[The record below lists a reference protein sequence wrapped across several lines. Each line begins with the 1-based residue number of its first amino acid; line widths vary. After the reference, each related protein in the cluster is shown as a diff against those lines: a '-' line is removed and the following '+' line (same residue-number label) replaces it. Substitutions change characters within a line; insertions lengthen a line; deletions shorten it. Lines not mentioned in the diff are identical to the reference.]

1 VLGKIRLGD
10 LMGRLAR
17 MGKRDVANNTAIFP
31 QGGSTITQQ
40 LVRGYFLRTMTAQE
54 NSDQLRYRGG
64 LPRILSSVIGARTV
78 NMLIRK
84 AEEIRLS
91 LWIEEK
97 MRKPFGSKRR
107 AKQEILARYASLI
120 YMGNGQY
127 GIARGAD
134 YYFGRSLDE
143 FTADD
148 ADKAA
153 LLAGTAKSAR
163 YLRLVRAI
171 PEESFSAETKPWLLW
186 PPTGS
191 FLPSSSAE
199 RRTARSKR

>member
-1 VLGKIRLGD
+1 
-10 LMGRLAR
+10 
-17 MGKRDVANNTAIFP
+17 
-31 QGGSTITQQ
+31 
-40 LVRGYFLRTMTAQE
+40 
-54 NSDQLRYRGG
+54 
-64 LPRILSSVIGARTV
+64 
-78 NMLIRK
+78 
-84 AEEIRLS
+84 
-91 LWIEEK
+91 
-97 MRKPFGSKRR
+97 
-107 AKQEILARYASLI
+107 
-120 YMGNGQY
+120 MGNGQY